1 MADRNRPLRAVQR
14 GKCIGTPV
22 AFTTGVIAQTLDLVS
37 DLPDCTADTAD
48 RRRLALA
55 VRGRYDIQRE
65 LGRGGMSSVF
75 LAWDRRGRRRV
86 AIKVLAAGLSV
97 SVEHRERFRREAW
110 ITTRLAHPHIVAC
123 YDFVR
128 AGDVVYAVMPYIA
141 GRSLAALLADG
152 RRLDPRTT
160 IALFAPIADALAHA
174 HEIGVVH
181 RDVKP
186 ANILLQRGDDRPFL
200 ADFGIATLR
209 TSEHS
214 RAEVTKRFGTPE
226 FMSPEQ
232 ALGAWDADHRGDIYS
247 LGLVAYLALAGRLPF
262 PGGSPVAHAAQRM
275 VLDAPPLREIA
286 PDVPPRLAAVV
297 DRCLARRPE
306 RRWRS
311 AAALRDALI
320 AAGNPPSRFA
330 AWLGRCYNSTPW
342 STMLAIVK

>member
-1 MADRNRPLRAVQR
+1 MTSHV
-14 GKCIGTPV
+14 
-22 AFTTGVIAQTLDLVS
+22 LDLS
-37 DLPDCTADTAD
+37 EPQTD
-48 RRRLALA
+48 REAGDAERHRLAVA
-55 VRGRYDIQRE
+55 VTGRYDIQRD
-65 LGRGGMSSVF
+65 LGAGGMSRVF

-86 AIKVLAAGLSV
+86 AIKLLRAGLSL

-128 AGDVVYAVMPYIA
+128 AGDIVFAVMPYIA
-141 GRSLAALLADG
+141 GPSLATLLAG
-152 RRLDPRTT
+152 GHRLTPARA

-186 ANILLQRGDDRPFL
+186 ANILLQRADDRPFL

-214 RAEVTKRFGTPE
+214 RVEVGKRFGTPE

-232 ALGAWDADHRGDIYS
+232 ALGDWDADHRGDIYS
-247 LGLVAYLALAGRLPF
+247 LGLIAFLALAGRMPF
-262 PGGSPVAHAAQRM
+262 AGRSPIAHAAQRT
-275 VLDAPPLREIA
+275 VFDAPGLRDVA
-286 PDVPPRLAAVV
+286 PDVPVPLAGVV

-306 RRWRS
+306 RRWQS
-311 AAALRDALI
+311 AAALGRALI
-320 AAGNPPSRFA
+320 AAGRPSSRWTV
-330 AWLGRCYNSTPW
+330 WLRSLTVQR
-342 STMLAIVK
+342 A

>member
-1 MADRNRPLRAVQR
+1 MICTSPHLRSIADSRETDHADRH
-14 GKCIGTPV
+14 
-22 AFTTGVIAQTLDLVS
+22 
-37 DLPDCTADTAD
+37 
-48 RRRLALA
+48 RLMAA
-55 VRGRYDIQRE
+55 VRDRYDIQRE

-86 AIKVLAAGLSV
+86 AIKVLAAGLSL

-128 AGDVVYAVMPYIA
+128 TGDVVYTVMPYIA
-141 GRSLAALLADG
+141 GRSLATLLADG
-152 RRLDPRTT
+152 RRLDSRRT
-160 IALFAPIADALAHA
+160 IELFAPIADALAHA
-174 HEIGVVH
+174 HAIGVVH

-186 ANILLQRGDDRPFL
+186 ANILLQRGDDRPYL

-262 PGGSPVAHAAQRM
+262 PGGSPVAHAAQRT
-275 VLDAPPLREIA
+275 VLDAPPLRDIA

-320 AAGNPPSRFA
+320 AAGSPPSRLA
-330 AWLGRCYNSTPW
+330 VWLGALYNSTPW
-342 STMLAIVK
+342 SRMLAIVK

>member
-1 MADRNRPLRAVQR
+1 MA
-14 GKCIGTPV
+14 V
-22 AFTTGVIAQTLDLVS
+22 AFLQRDMICQTFPREERATDRAADDRERQRLV
-37 DLPDCTADTAD
+37 A
-48 RRRLALA
+48 A
-55 VRGRYDIQRE
+55 VRRRYDIQRE

-75 LAWDRRGRRRV
+75 LAWDRLNRRRV
-86 AIKVLAAGLSV
+86 AIKVLAAGLSL

-110 ITTRLAHPHIVAC
+110 ITTRLAHPHIVSC

-141 GRSLAALLADG
+141 GRSLGAFLAEG
-152 RRLDPRTT
+152 RRLDPARA

-174 HEIGVVH
+174 HAIGVVH

-186 ANILLQRGDDRPFL
+186 ANILIQRGDDRPYL
-200 ADFGIATLR
+200 ADFGIATLK

-247 LGLVAYLALAGRLPF
+247 LGLVIFLALTGRMPF
-262 PGGSPVAHAAQRM
+262 PGGSPVAHAAQRT
-275 VLDAPPLREIA
+275 VLDAPRLRDFA
-286 PDVPPRLAAVV
+286 PEVPARLAAAV

-306 RRWRS
+306 RRWQS
-311 AAALRDALI
+311 AAALHRAMVLSLRPGRLERWVRALRS
-320 AAGNPPSRFA
+320 GLR
-330 AWLGRCYNSTPW
+330 R
-342 STMLAIVK
+342 

>member
-1 MADRNRPLRAVQR
+1 MAVALYGCDMRSALPRVQEPAAGRGTHDEERLR
-14 GKCIGTPV
+14 
-22 AFTTGVIAQTLDLVS
+22 L
-37 DLPDCTADTAD
+37 
-48 RRRLALA
+48 LAA
-55 VRGRYDIQRE
+55 VRDRYDIQRE

-86 AIKVLAAGLSV
+86 AIKVLAAGLSL

-128 AGDVVYAVMPYIA
+128 AGEVVYTVMPYIA
-141 GRSLAALLADG
+141 GRSLATLLAGG
-152 RRLDPRTT
+152 RRLVPGTA
-160 IALFAPIADALAHA
+160 IAVLAPIADALAQAHA
-174 HEIGVVH
+174 IGVVH

-186 ANILLQRGDDRPFL
+186 ANILLQRSTGRPYL
-200 ADFGIATLR
+200 ADFGIATLQ

-247 LGLVAYLALAGRLPF
+247 LGLVAYLALAGRMPF
-262 PGGSPVAHAAQRM
+262 PGGSPVAHAAQRT
-275 VLDAPPLREIA
+275 VLDAPPLRNMA
-286 PDVPPRLAAVV
+286 PDVPSRLAAVV

-311 AAALRDALI
+311 AAELHDALI
-320 AAGNPPSRFA
+320 AAGRPPFRFF
-330 AWLGRCYNSTPW
+330 AWLGTLYNRTPW

>member
-1 MADRNRPLRAVQR
+1 MIVAPLSLVAN
-14 GKCIGTPV
+14 TPEV
-22 AFTTGVIAQTLDLVS
+22 P
-37 DLPDCTADTAD
+37 PDVVE
-48 RRRLALA
+48 RRRLAGA

-65 LGRGGMSSVF
+65 LGRGGMSTVY
-75 LAWDRRGRRRV
+75 LAWDRRGRRPV
-86 AIKVLAAGLSV
+86 AIKLLAQGLSL

-141 GRSLAALLADG
+141 GRSLATLLADG
-152 RRLDPRTT
+152 RRIDPRAA

-174 HEIGVVH
+174 HAIGVVH

-186 ANILLQRGDDRPFL
+186 ANILLQSEGDGPCWPYL

-214 RAEVTKRFGTPE
+214 RAEVAKRFGTPE

-247 LGLVAYLALAGRLPF
+247 LGLVAFLALAGRLPF
-262 PGGSPVAHAAQRM
+262 PGGSPVAHAAQRT
-275 VLDAPPLREIA
+275 VLDAPPLSSVA
-286 PDVPPRLAAVV
+286 PHVPTQLAAVV

-306 RRWRS
+306 RRWQS
-311 AAALRDALI
+311 AAALGRALNDA
-320 AAGNPPSRFA
+320 ARPPSRLA
-330 AWLGRCYNSTPW
+330 AWIRTLLPYSKTPRSTI
-342 STMLAIVK
+342 LAIVK

>member
-1 MADRNRPLRAVQR
+1 MIGPSLLFQQSTTQPPAADVERAR
-14 GKCIGTPV
+14 
-22 AFTTGVIAQTLDLVS
+22 LV
-37 DLPDCTADTAD
+37 T
-48 RRRLALA
+48 
-55 VRGRYDIQRE
+55 VVGGRYDVQRE

-86 AIKVLAAGLSV
+86 AIKVLAAGLSW

-128 AGDVVYAVMPYIA
+128 AGDVVYTVMPYIA
-141 GRSLAALLADG
+141 GRSLAAVLAG
-152 RRLDPRTT
+152 GHRMTPAEV
-160 IALFAPIADALAHA
+160 IAVFAPVADALAHA
-174 HEIGVVH
+174 HASGVVH

-186 ANILLQRGDDRPFL
+186 ANILIQQGDGRPFL

-262 PGGSPVAHAAQRM
+262 PGGSPVAHAAQRTA
-275 VLDAPPLREIA
+275 LDAPPLRDLA

-297 DRCLARRPE
+297 DRCLARRPR
-306 RRWRS
+306 RRWQS
-311 AAALRDALI
+311 TAALHRALR
-320 AAGNPPSRFA
+320 NSLRV
-330 AWLGRCYNSTPW
+330 GRVERW
-342 STMLAIVK
+342 IRALKARRGGR